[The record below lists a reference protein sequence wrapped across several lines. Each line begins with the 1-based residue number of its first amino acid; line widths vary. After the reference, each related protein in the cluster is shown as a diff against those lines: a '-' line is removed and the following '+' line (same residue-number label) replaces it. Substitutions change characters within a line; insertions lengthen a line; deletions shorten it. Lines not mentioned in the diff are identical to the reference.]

1 MSLKVSLQPMSET
14 LKPIG
19 DNLVVT
25 DEKTVMSSVLEVI
38 DSRPSNL
45 ATVLAV
51 GEGRVLKNGKRA
63 PMIVKPGD
71 RVLLGRYAGF
81 RYELADTTVRLLSIN
96 DVQAIL

>member
-1 MSLKVSLQPMSET
+1 MLET
-14 LKPIG
+14 LKPIS
-19 DNLVVT
+19 DNIVVT
-25 DEKTVMSSVLEVI
+25 DEKPENTSSLLQVI
-38 DSRPSNL
+38 DSRPSNQ

-63 PMIVKPGD
+63 PMMVKPGD

-81 RYELADTTVRLLSIN
+81 RYELEHATVRLLSIN

>member
-1 MSLKVSLQPMSET
+1 MSET

-25 DEKTVMSSVLEVI
+25 DEKAGTESVLEIV
-38 DSRPSNL
+38 DSRPSNQ

-51 GEGRVLKNGKRA
+51 GEGRVLKNGKRV
-63 PMIVKPGD
+63 PMFVKPGD

-81 RYELADTTVRLLSIN
+81 RYELDNATVRLLSIN
-96 DVQAIL
+96 DVLAIL

>member
-1 MSLKVSLQPMSET
+1 MSET

-25 DEKTVMSSVLEVI
+25 DEKPENSSSVLDVI
-38 DSRPSNL
+38 DRRPSNQ

>member
-1 MSLKVSLQPMSET
+1 MSET

-25 DEKTVMSSVLEVI
+25 DEKPENSSSVLDVI
-38 DSRPSNL
+38 DSRPSNQ

-63 PMIVKPGD
+63 PMIVKVGD

-81 RYELADTTVRLLSIN
+81 RYELADPTVRLLSIN